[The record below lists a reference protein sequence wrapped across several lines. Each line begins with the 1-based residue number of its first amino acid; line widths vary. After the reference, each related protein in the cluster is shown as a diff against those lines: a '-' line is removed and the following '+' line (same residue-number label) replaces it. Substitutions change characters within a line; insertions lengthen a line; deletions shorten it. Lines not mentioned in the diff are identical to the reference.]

1 MVIPEGPTWTKTRY
15 GTYGPVR
22 RSHNEEAFVRAV
34 RAIADQHHALHAI
47 ADGSVKM
54 QKISRSRRKFLWKQ
68 RRKVTQKIERGW
80 RSPYHQSALLE
91 ALVGELTFKINSGF
105 EITPGLPVKLT
116 YGTN

>member
-15 GTYGPVR
+15 LIDEPVCA
-22 RSHNEEAFVRAV
+22 SHNKEAYVRAV
-34 RAIADQHHALHAI
+34 RAIADQHHALRAI

-80 RSPYHQSALLE
+80 RSPYHQDSALE
-91 ALVGELTFKINSGF
+91 AIADELTFKINSGF
-105 EITPGLPVKLT
+105 EVTPDLPVKLT